1 MKLKILS
8 ILIYLFFLSCSNH
21 KPTKLVIILVA
32 DQMRPDHFSR
42 FDSLYKGG
50 FRWLAD
56 NAVSFENAFHQHG
69 YTATGPGHFSIGSGL
84 YPGPAGVLGNRYFDR
99 ELNKVVNCV
108 EDPDALPIGGRG
120 IGRSIKRYSN
130 NMIGDIIKMINED
143 SKVYSVAGKDRAAI
157 MLAGQNP
164 DLVLY
169 YNKLDRFISSSFY
182 VDSIPNWV
190 MSFNEELNLD
200 SYKDSTWNKILSDS
214 LYNIFA
220 RSDYFDGEVD
230 LYRKKNDKDIDDYS
244 PVFPIGFNKGAKPG
258 KEFLD
263 TPWFDEKLFSLSSL
277 IVEEAELGKDD
288 NVDLL
293 CIGISAMDYIIH
305 SYGPFSQEAM
315 DYFLRLDKQLNDFIN
330 NLDAEIG
337 LENIEF
343 VLTSDHG
350 GLPLPEYLPNIG
362 LVGGRINK
370 QNLQEAFEWIDDEIS
385 EKYDDGLYV
394 RDWTNYYFNHE
405 KIKEKNIEIDGPI
418 NIIKK
423 YLSMVQ
429 GIKSVLSKTEIMN
442 SENNDPVSIRLRNM
456 IHEQKSAD
464 VFVLVEEG
472 YVYRSYGTSHGSP
485 YDYDAHVP
493 LLFSREG
500 RMRKVISD
508 SVETVDIVPT
518 ILDILN
524 IKTKVNFDG
533 RVLPL
538 K

>member
-1 MKLKILS
+1 MKVKFFS
-8 ILIYLFFLSCSNH
+8 ILLYLFFLSCSSHNS
-21 KPTKLVIILVA
+21 TKLVVILVA

-42 FDSLYKGG
+42 FDGLYTGG

-56 NAVSFENAFHQHG
+56 NAISFENAFHQHG

-84 YPGPAGVLGNRYFDR
+84 YPGPAGVLGNSYFDR

-108 EDPDALPIGGRG
+108 EDPDALPIGGG
-120 IGRSIKRYSN
+120 GLGRSIKRYSN
-130 NMIGDIIKMINED
+130 NMIGDIIKMINRD
-143 SKVYSVAGKDRAAI
+143 SKVYSIAGKDRAAI

-169 YNKLDRFISSSFY
+169 YNKIDRFISSSFY
-182 VDSIPNWV
+182 ADSIPNWV
-190 MSFNEELNLD
+190 TSFNKELNLD
-200 SYKDSTWNKILSDS
+200 SYKDSIWNKILSDS
-214 LYNIFA
+214 LYTIFA
-220 RSDYFDGEVD
+220 RNDYFDGEVD
-230 LYRKKNDKDIDDYS
+230 LYRKKKDKDIDDYS

-263 TPWFDEKLFSLSSL
+263 TPWFDEKLFKLSSL
-277 IVEEAELGKDD
+277 VVEKAELGDDD

-330 NLDAEIG
+330 NLDVEIG

-350 GLPLPEYLPNIG
+350 GLPLPEYLPIID
-362 LVGGRINK
+362 LEGGRINRD
-370 QNLQEAFEWIDDEIS
+370 NLKEAFQWIDDEIS
-385 EKYDDGLYV
+385 EKYDSNLYV

-405 KIKEKNIEIDGPI
+405 KIKQRNIPIDGPI

-423 YLSMVQ
+423 YLSMVK
-429 GIKSVLSKTEIMN
+429 GIKAVLSKTEIIN
-442 SENNDPVSIRLRNM
+442 STSDDPVSIRLKNM

-472 YVYRSYGTSHGSP
+472 YVYRSYGTGHGSP

-493 LLFSREG
+493 LLFSRQG
-500 RMRKVISD
+500 RIRKVISD
-508 SVETVDIVPT
+508 TVETVDIVPT
-518 ILDILN
+518 ILDMLN

-533 RVLPL
+533 RALSL

>member
-84 YPGPAGVLGNRYFDR
+84 YPGPAGVLGNSYFDR
-99 ELNKVVNCV
+99 DLNKVVNCV
-108 EDPDALPIGGRG
+108 EDPDALPIGGG
-120 IGRSIKRYSN
+120 GLGRSIKRYSN
-130 NMIGDIIKMINED
+130 NMIGDIIKTINKD

-164 DLVLY
+164 DLILY
-169 YNKLDRFISSSFY
+169 YNKSDRFISSSFY

-362 LVGGRINK
+362 LVGGRVNK

-405 KIKEKNIEIDGPI
+405 KIKEKNIAIDGPI

-442 SENNDPVSIRLRNM
+442 SEKNDPVSIRLRNM

-472 YVYRSYGTSHGSP
+472 YVYRSYGTGHGSP